1 MVSRARSTTITA
13 MSYAILWS
21 ENGDPVR
28 AGKLVAH
35 ADRLVL
41 EGAQGGGLGL
51 RRELAYRN
59 IRSVRIAR
67 GLGDRLDGR
76 RVAILETGEITFKV
90 ASLAGIGELDEIVSL
105 VDVGLSRPH
114 TAR

>member
-1 MVSRARSTTITA
+1 

-35 ADRLVL
+35 VDRLVL
-41 EGAQGGGLGL
+41 EGAQGGRGL

-67 GLGDRLDGR
+67 GPGDRLDGR
-76 RVAILETGEITFKV
+76 RVAILETGEITYKV

-105 VDVGLSRPH
+105 VDVGLSKPH
-114 TAR
+114 TAGR